1 MSLTEVDLWLKQPLP
16 SLKIYSLRRGN
27 SYIGSMT
34 PFELVYIESQSSY
47 SSFTGNCSVGDIQ
60 ISQSQLPGRGGLPT
74 FIVEVRNICPTR
86 CDIAEIHLNCAG
98 FSHENVIDPKILMHS
113 KNSNICIIN
122 NNQPLKF
129 RAAVLFEYSTNF
141 MYKFSVASVE
151 CV

>member
-1 MSLTEVDLWLKQPLP
+1 
-16 SLKIYSLRRGN
+16 
-27 SYIGSMT
+27 
-34 PFELVYIESQSSY
+34 
-47 SSFTGNCSVGDIQ
+47 NCSVGDIQ

>member
-1 MSLTEVDLWLKQPLP
+1 MAKKAVAEPKNLQFKA
-16 SLKIYSLRRGN
+16 
-27 SYIGSMT
+27 SMT
-34 PFELVYIESQSSY
+34 PFELVYFESQSSY